1 MAFVGAGAATNVWR
15 DGDVVR
21 KVLTARGEADR
32 EGLERGYLDMME
44 ANIDHPSLP
53 RVRRL
58 IRGCKEGQV
67 AVVMDYVP
75 GRTLWQMSKSTVDDS
90 RRVAWLRAAK
100 DLCDVLWANGIRRA
114 DLTSGNVVVQGGRL
128 VLVDYHG
135 CRTEGSRSHNRL
147 LRNYG
152 EVFNEIMRIPAPTQ
166 KETS

>member
-1 MAFVGAGAATNVWR
+1 MTFVGAGAATKVWR

-21 KVLTARGEADR
+21 KVLTAKGEADR

-58 IRGCKEGQV
+58 IPGRKEGQV

-75 GRTLWQMSKSTVDDS
+75 GRTLWQMSQSIVGDS

-100 DLCDVLWANGIRRA
+100 DLVDVLWANGIRRV
-114 DLTSGNVVVQGGRL
+114 DLTSGNVIAQGDRL

-135 CRTEGSRSHNRL
+135 CRAEGSHSHNRL

-152 EVFNEIMRIPAPTQ
+152 AVFNEIMRIPTPTQ
-166 KETS
+166 RETP